1 MFLFWE
7 SNIGKYRLV
16 DRHKWKNANG
26 LWGQGFTG
34 RDEDSLKGKRKTGKG
49 CMEAKKYIY
58 SLLPTSKQYSATSWE
73 AGPWQTLWLL
83 GQVFITRVPL
93 LLPLPQLL
101 LLSVNWYGL
110 EYLLVSLGQLP
121 WQCVLP
127 TSCPPTAF

>member
-49 CMEAKKYIY
+49 CMEAKKIYIPCFP
-58 SLLPTSKQYSATSWE
+58 LANNIRPHLGKQ
-73 AGPWQTLWLL
+73 
-83 GQVFITRVPL
+83 
-93 LLPLPQLL
+93 
-101 LLSVNWYGL
+101 GL
-110 EYLLVSLGQLP
+110 DRHCG
-121 WQCVLP
+121 C
-127 TSCPPTAF
+127 